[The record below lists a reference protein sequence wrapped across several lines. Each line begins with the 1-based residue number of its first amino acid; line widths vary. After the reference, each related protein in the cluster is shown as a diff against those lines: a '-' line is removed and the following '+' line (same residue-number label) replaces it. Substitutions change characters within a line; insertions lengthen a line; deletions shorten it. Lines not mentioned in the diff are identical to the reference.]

1 MGRGVAAPLYR
12 FDRFVLDIGRGAL
25 VKDGV
30 ECQLRPK
37 SLTLLKYLVENCG
50 RVVDRDEIMEAIWPG
65 VFVTEDSIAHCIK
78 DIRRALG
85 DDQRNLLR
93 TLPRRGYLFVGPV
106 ETGVP
111 DPTATV
117 TEISASEAGP
127 TTQSEHAIP
136 QVGPERRLSDKP
148 SIAVLP
154 FVNLSGDP
162 NEDYFSDGITE
173 DIITELSRFSELFV
187 IARNSSFTYKGR
199 TVDVRQVGRELGV
212 RYALEGSIRR
222 AGDRVRITAQLIDA
236 TTAAHLWAER
246 YNRRLEDVFA
256 VQDEIACTVG
266 PILAAH
272 VNKAEI
278 ERTLFKPPTAWHAYD
293 YYLRAAASMA
303 SFYASFQAK
312 ELYEARRLLEA
323 SLSADPTYARAY
335 TTLSFTY
342 SAAFSNPADDDY
354 TTEGALGRAY
364 EFAQKAVQL
373 DPYLPQAHSQLGWVL
388 IWKRRHQAAISSF
401 ERAVALNPNF
411 SDWRFIAGL
420 TLAGEHERALKVSE
434 VYLRLDPFHPANALT
449 FIGVALF
456 LLGRYSDALVP
467 LLDSVARS
475 PNSRAH
481 TALAATYGQLGRV
494 EEAQA
499 EAREVLR
506 IEPNYTITSHRR
518 LLAPFKN
525 SVDAEIYFNGIR
537 KAGLPE

>member
-1 MGRGVAAPLYR
+1 MARGVAAPLYR
-12 FDRFVLDIGRGAL
+12 FDRFVLDIGRGTLAG
-25 VKDGV
+25 DGV

-50 RVVDRDEIMEAIWPG
+50 RVVDRDEIMQAIWPG

-117 TEISASEAGP
+117 TEISASAAGP

-342 SAAFSNPADDDY
+342 SAAFSNPADDYY
-354 TTEGALGRAY
+354 TTNAALEHAY

-388 IWKRRHQAAISSF
+388 IWKRRHEAAISSF

>member
-1 MGRGVAAPLYR
+1 MPANYAFGPFRLDVQGETLFRGTEPVALSQRAVALLRLLIDRAGAPVSK
-12 FDRFVLDIGRGAL
+12 DAL
-25 VKDGV
+25 
-30 ECQLRPK
+30 
-37 SLTLLKYLVENCG
+37 
-50 RVVDRDEIMEAIWPG
+50 MEAAWPG
-65 VFVTEDSIAHCIK
+65 LAVEESNLPVQIAAL
-78 DIRRALG
+78 RRVLREEPGG
-85 DDQRNLLR
+85 DRWIE
-93 TLPRRGYLFVGPV
+93 TLPRRGYRFVGPAV
-106 ETGVP
+106 TTGETGGAT
-111 DPTATV
+111 TAITKP
-117 TEISASEAGP
+117 ALALP
-127 TTQSEHAIP
+127 
-136 QVGPERRLSDKP
+136 DKP

-154 FVNLSGDP
+154 LTNLSGDP

-173 DIITELSRFSELFV
+173 EIITELSRFSELFV
-187 IARNSSFTYKGR
+187 IARNSSFTYKGKA
-199 TVDVRQVGRELGV
+199 VDVRQVGRELGV
-212 RYALEGSIRR
+212 SYLLEGSVRR
-222 AGDRVRITAQLIDA
+222 AADRVRVTAQLIDA

-246 YNRRLEDVFA
+246 YDRKIEDVFA
-256 VQDEIACTVG
+256 VQDEIACTIG

-278 ERTLFKPPTAWHAYD
+278 QRTLLKPPTDWHAHD
-293 YYLRAAASMA
+293 YYLRAVASMA
-303 SFYASFQAK
+303 SFYSSFQTK
-312 ELYEARRLLEA
+312 DLHEARRLLEA

-354 TTEGALGRAY
+354 TTNAALEHAY
-364 EFAQKAVQL
+364 EFAQKGVQF

-388 IWKRRHQAAISSF
+388 IWKRRHEAAISSF
-401 ERAVALNPNF
+401 ERAIALNPNF

-456 LLGRYSDALVP
+456 LLGRYADALVP
-467 LLDSVARS
+467 LLDSVSRS

-481 TALAATYGQLGRV
+481 TALAATYGQLGRL

-506 IEPNYTITSHRR
+506 IEPNYTIARHRR

-525 SVDAEIYFNGIR
+525 SFDAENYFNGIR

>member
-1 MGRGVAAPLYR
+1 VTLFLGAEPVALSKRAVALLCILVER
-12 FDRFVLDIGRGAL
+12 AGAL
-25 VKDGV
+25 ISKDA
-30 ECQLRPK
+30 L
-37 SLTLLKYLVENCG
+37 
-50 RVVDRDEIMEAIWPG
+50 IEAAWPG
-65 VFVTEDSIAHCIK
+65 LAIEESNLTVQIAAL
-78 DIRRALG
+78 RRALG
-85 DDQRNLLR
+85 EEPGGQDWIV
-93 TLPRRGYLFVGPV
+93 TLPRRGYRFVGPAV
-106 ETGVP
+106 IQSEASIP
-111 DPTATV
+111 ATATEDPAAKL
-117 TEISASEAGP
+117 TP
-127 TTQSEHAIP
+127 MRAIA
-136 QVGPERRLSDKP
+136 LSDKP

-154 FVNLSGDP
+154 FENLSGDP

-187 IARNSSFTYKGR
+187 IARNSSFTYKSKA
-199 TVDVRQVGRELGV
+199 VDVRQVGRELGV
-212 RYALEGSIRR
+212 RYVLEGSIRR
-222 AGDRVRITAQLIDA
+222 ASDRVRIAAQLIDA

-246 YNRRLEDVFA
+246 FNRKLEDVFA
-256 VQDEIACTVG
+256 VQDEIACTIG

-278 ERTLFKPPTAWHAYD
+278 ERTLFKPPTAWHAHD
-293 YYLRAAASMA
+293 YYLRAVASMA
-303 SFYASFQAK
+303 SFYSSFQAK
-312 ELYEARRLLEA
+312 DLYEARRLLEA
-323 SLSADPTYARAY
+323 SLSTDPTYARAY

-354 TTEGALGRAY
+354 TTNAALDHAY
-364 EFAQKAVQL
+364 EFAQKAVQF

-388 IWKRRHQAAISSF
+388 IWKRRHEAAISSF
-401 ERAVALNPNF
+401 ERAIALNPNF
-411 SDWRFIAGL
+411 CDWRFIAGL

-434 VYLRLDPFHPANALT
+434 AYLRLDPFHPANALT

-456 LLGRYSDALVP
+456 LLGRYSDALVV
-467 LLDSVARS
+467 LLDSVSRS

-481 TALAATYGQLGRV
+481 TTLAATYGQLGRL

-525 SVDAEIYFNGIR
+525 SVDAESYFDGIR

>member
-1 MGRGVAAPLYR
+1 MYALGPFHLDAEAEILFRNGEPLPVGRRAVAL
-12 FDRFVLDIGRGAL
+12 
-25 VKDGV
+25 
-30 ECQLRPK
+30 LRV
-37 SLTLLKYLVENCG
+37 LVEQAGAPVSKDALLEAAWTGLTVGEANLPVQIAAIRKVLG
-50 RVVDRDEIMEAIWPG
+50 QEPGGDRWIE
-65 VFVTEDSIAHCIK
+65 
-78 DIRRALG
+78 
-85 DDQRNLLR
+85 
-93 TLPRRGYLFVGPV
+93 TLPRRGYRFVGPV
-106 ETGVP
+106 ETRVV
-111 DPTATV
+111 DSTV
-117 TEISASEAGP
+117 TVPAVAEISASGSGP
-127 TTQSEHAIP
+127 TQSEQSIP
-136 QVGPERRLSDKP
+136 QVGPERWLPDKP

-154 FVNLSGDP
+154 FTNPSGDP

-187 IARNSSFTYKGR
+187 IARNSSFTYKGMA
-199 TVDVRQVGRELGV
+199 VDVRQVGRELGV
-212 RYALEGSIRR
+212 RYVLEGSIRR

-246 YNRRLEDVFA
+246 YNRKLEDVFA
-256 VQDEIACTVG
+256 VQDEIACTIG

-278 ERTLFKPPTAWHAYD
+278 DRTLFKPPTTWHAHD
-293 YYLRAAASMA
+293 YYLRAVASMA
-303 SFYASFQAK
+303 SFYSSFQAK
-312 ELYEARRLLEA
+312 ALYEARRLLEA

-354 TTEGALGRAY
+354 TTNDALKRAY

-388 IWKRRHQAAISSF
+388 IWKRRHGAAISSF
-401 ERAVALNPNF
+401 ERAIALNPNF

-420 TLAGEHERALKVSE
+420 TLAGEHERALKASE
-434 VYLRLDPFHPANALT
+434 LYLRLDPFHPANALT

-467 LLDSVARS
+467 LLGSVARS

-481 TALAATYGQLGRV
+481 TALAATYGQLGRL

-506 IEPNYTITSHRR
+506 IEPNYTIASHRR

-525 SVDAEIYFNGIR
+525 SFDAENYFNGIR